1 LFGAILVLDAK
12 IPNTSYYN
20 SIIPMSGFAPRHA
33 FFLYGSTGPSF
44 DVDASCD
51 GGRDLNLADVLGGG
65 LMSMYGYDCVNEE
78 PQNCLVD
85 VTWDIEV
92 GSW

>member
-1 LFGAILVLDAK
+1 MSSAIVSFAVLLTKATHSQLFRPPARLFSCTAADDVGT
-12 IPNTSYYN
+12 P
-20 SIIPMSGFAPRHA
+20 
-33 FFLYGSTGPSF
+33 TGPSF

-65 LMSMYGYDCVNEE
+65 LLSMYGYDCVNEE

-85 VTWDIEV
+85 VTCHL
-92 GSW
+92 GH